1 VRYRFSPYTMTTR
14 RAWLLVGFLGV
25 ALFLNNCDRH
35 TVFSLFPVL
44 KSELNFTDVQ
54 LGLTGSIFLWVYAL
68 CNPISGQIGD
78 RYSKRKL
85 MTTSLFLWSGVTAL
99 TGLSTSPWMLLACR
113 GLLGVTE
120 SLFMPSAMALLATVH
135 GPTTRS
141 LAANLFGVGEYAG
154 VAVGGWFGSFV
165 AQEFHW
171 RWVFFCLGVI
181 GMLYSF
187 PYFAFLKKVG
197 EMPPM
202 ELHPSRKSLS
212 VSILMKVPTYRFI
225 CIVVPIC
232 FCVFWLL
239 YTWLPLFLYEKF
251 SLSLAQ
257 AGFTATAYLQSA
269 NLVGSLSGAALADR
283 LYSRTKAS
291 RLWVSVA
298 GFFLSAPC
306 LYFIGNSPSLS
317 LTIAA
322 AVGFGLFGGWFIG
335 NITVASFDVVPVHTR
350 ASAYG
355 CLNLT
360 GSLVTGFASLLEG
373 KLKESVG
380 IANMMSFAALAC
392 LTAGLLIILCIRFC
406 FYPDHEQV
414 VLVESPKVGAA
425 C

>member
-1 VRYRFSPYTMTTR
+1 MTTR
-14 RAWLLVGFLGV
+14 RAWLLVVFLGV

-44 KSELNFTDVQ
+44 RSELHFTDTQ

-85 MTTSLFLWSGVTAL
+85 VAWSLFLWSGVTAL
-99 TGLSTSPWMLLACR
+99 TGLSTSPGILLACR
-113 GLLGVTE
+113 GMLGVTE
-120 SLFMPSAMALLATVH
+120 SLFMPSAMALLASVH
-135 GPTTRS
+135 GPRTRS
-141 LAANLFGVGEYAG
+141 LAANVFGIGEYAG

-171 RWVFFCLGVI
+171 RWVFFGLGLF
-181 GMLYSF
+181 GMLYTI
-187 PYFAFLKKVG
+187 PYLAFLKNVSETRPPKVTSVA
-197 EMPPM
+197 P
-202 ELHPSRKSLS
+202 RLS
-212 VSILMKVPTYRFI
+212 IAVLIKVPTYRFI
-225 CIVVPIC
+225 GSVFPIC

-251 SLSLAQ
+251 SLTLAQ
-257 AGFTATAYLQSA
+257 AGFTATVYLQSA
-269 NLVGSLSGAALADR
+269 NLVGSLSGAALADW
-283 LYSRTKAS
+283 LYSRTKAA
-291 RLWVSVA
+291 RLWVSVL

-306 LYFIGNSPSLS
+306 LYLIGNSASLS

-322 AVGFGLFGGWFIG
+322 AVGFGLFGGMFIG
-335 NITVASFDVVPVHTR
+335 NITIASFDVVPAHTR

-380 IANMMSFAALAC
+380 IANMMSFAAIAC
-392 LTAGLLIILCIRFC
+392 LTAGALIVICIYSC
-406 FYPDHEQV
+406 FHRDHQRV
-414 VLVESPKVGAA
+414 AA
-425 C
+425 ENMGIYANAP